1 MTSDALSGLIAAYLQ
16 TPRSTP
22 DPAVTG
28 VKVQACY
35 VTMRDGVR
43 LAVDVVLP
51 DPLPPASRL
60 PAILTMT
67 RYWRATALR
76 PPPVAWWVNLAPT
89 AIYRLFAQHGYALL
103 FADVRGTGASFGVN
117 HGALAPDEIADLGEL
132 AMWAAAQPWCNGR
145 VGAYGT
151 SYTGSTAELSAAT
164 GAPALKAVFPRFNEF
179 DLYTDIAFPGGVP
192 LQAFIRRWGEANEAL
207 DANRLPPSAPWWERL
222 LVCGVKPVDADPDRA
237 LRFYGVPI
245 ARRKPTGYTSN
256 SINLKRQAPHLS

>member
-1 MTSDALSGLIAAYLQ
+1 
-16 TPRSTP
+16 
-22 DPAVTG
+22 
-28 VKVQACY
+28 
-35 VTMRDGVR
+35 
-43 LAVDVVLP
+43 
-51 DPLPPASRL
+51 
-60 PAILTMT
+60 
-67 RYWRATALR
+67 
-76 PPPVAWWVNLAPT
+76 
-89 AIYRLFAQHGYALL
+89 
-103 FADVRGTGASFGVN
+103 
-117 HGALAPDEIADLGEL
+117 LAPDEIADLGEL

-245 ARRKPTGYTSN
+245 ARRKPTGCTSN
-256 SINLKRQAPHLS
+256 SINLKRQAPHQS